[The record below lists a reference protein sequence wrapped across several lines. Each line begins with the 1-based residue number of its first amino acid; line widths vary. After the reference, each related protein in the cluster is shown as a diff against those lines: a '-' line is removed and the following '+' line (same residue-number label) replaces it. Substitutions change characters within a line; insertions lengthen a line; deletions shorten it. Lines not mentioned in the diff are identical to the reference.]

1 MIEYLSLHDLG
12 IIRSAQI
19 ELEPGLT
26 VLTGETGAGKTMVL
40 SALDLLLGGK
50 TATGLATSAQTRVQG
65 GFHLRADHPV
75 LERVIEAG
83 GEAVD
88 GELIVTRTV
97 PQGGR
102 SRSIAGGVAVPQS
115 LLSEIGEQLVAVHG
129 QSEQAL
135 LRKESVQ
142 RDMLDRFGGDVL
154 ADALLRYAIDYR
166 EVRRLDEAVRDAVSG
181 AADRAQESE
190 RLRAALGQIEE
201 VAPEPDEDVSLAQ
214 RAAILGN
221 AAEIH
226 AAVGSAVTVLTGDSD
241 GQDSLIGSAAV
252 AKRALESA
260 ASLDPA
266 LAELAA
272 RLAEISMLS
281 NELAID
287 LSSYLTGL
295 ESSPG
300 ELQAVETRRS
310 QIVALTRQHGPTV
323 ADLLDWSKRAAARVF
338 ELDRANDIES
348 LIEQR
353 TVARAGL
360 ASLADEVTT
369 ARLAAAERLMDEV
382 SAELAGLSMPDARI
396 VVEVTAKPH
405 RGEGDGLELPGEAEP
420 VVFGPH
426 GVDEVRLLLA
436 ANRGAA
442 PADISKAASGGELS
456 RVMLAL
462 EVVLASQAS
471 APTFVFDEV
480 DAGVGG
486 KAAVEIGRRLARLGR
501 TAQVIVVTHL
511 PQVAAF
517 ADHHLYVSKQD
528 DGQVTVSDVRMLS
541 PEDRVRELARMLAGQ
556 EESAHAAAHASELLD
571 LAGRERAQAAN
582 AVGSPR

>member
-75 LERVIEAG
+75 LDRVIEAG
-83 GEAVD
+83 GEAAD

-135 LRKESVQ
+135 LRKQSVQ
-142 RDMLDRFGGDVL
+142 RNMLDRFGGKVL
-154 ADALLRYAIDYR
+154 SDALGRYGTEYS
-166 EVRRLDEAVRDAVSG
+166 EVRRLDDAVRDAVSG

-190 RLRAALGQIEE
+190 RLRAALTQIEE
-201 VAPEPDEDVSLAQ
+201 VGPEPDEDVALAQ

-226 AAVGSAVTVLTGDSD
+226 AAVGSAVTMLTGDSD
-241 GQDSLIGSAAV
+241 GHDSLIGNAAV
-252 AKRALESA
+252 AKRALDSA
-260 ASLDPA
+260 ASLDPV
-266 LAELAA
+266 LAEMAA

-287 LSSYLTGL
+287 LASYLASL

-300 ELQAVETRRS
+300 ELQAVESRRS
-310 QIVALTRQHGPTV
+310 EILALTRQYGPTV
-323 ADLLDWSKRAAARVF
+323 ADLLEWSQRAAARVS
-338 ELDRANDIES
+338 ELERANDIDV
-348 LIEQR
+348 LVAQR
-353 TVARAGL
+353 ADARSKL
-360 ASLADEVTT
+360 AALADEVTT
-369 ARLAAAERLMDEV
+369 ARLVAAEQLMEQV
-382 SAELAGLSMPDARI
+382 STELNGLSMPDARI
-396 VVEVTAKPH
+396 VVEVTATAH
-405 RGEGDGLELPGEAEP
+405 RGDGDGLELPGEAEP

-426 GVDEVRLLLA
+426 GVDDVRLLLA

-541 PEDRVRELARMLAGQ
+541 DEDRVRELARMLAGQ
-556 EESAHAAAHASELLD
+556 DDSAHAAAHASELLD
-571 LAGRERAQAAN
+571 LAGRERDQATRAG
-582 AVGSPR
+582 VSRR

>member
-1 MIEYLSLHDLG
+1 
-12 IIRSAQI
+12 
-19 ELEPGLT
+19 
-26 VLTGETGAGKTMVL
+26 
-40 SALDLLLGGK
+40 
-50 TATGLATSAQTRVQG
+50 
-65 GFHLRADHPV
+65 
-75 LERVIEAG
+75 
-83 GEAVD
+83 
-88 GELIVTRTV
+88 
-97 PQGGR
+97 
-102 SRSIAGGVAVPQS
+102 
-115 LLSEIGEQLVAVHG
+115 
-129 QSEQAL
+129 
-135 LRKESVQ
+135 
-142 RDMLDRFGGDVL
+142 
-154 ADALLRYAIDYR
+154 
-166 EVRRLDEAVRDAVSG
+166 
-181 AADRAQESE
+181 
-190 RLRAALGQIEE
+190 
-201 VAPEPDEDVSLAQ
+201 
-214 RAAILGN
+214 
-221 AAEIH
+221 
-226 AAVGSAVTVLTGDSD
+226 
-241 GQDSLIGSAAV
+241 
-252 AKRALESA
+252 
-260 ASLDPA
+260 
-266 LAELAA
+266 
-272 RLAEISMLS
+272 
-281 NELAID
+281 
-287 LSSYLTGL
+287 
-295 ESSPG
+295 
-300 ELQAVETRRS
+300 
-310 QIVALTRQHGPTV
+310 
-323 ADLLDWSKRAAARVF
+323 
-338 ELDRANDIES
+338 
-348 LIEQR
+348 
-353 TVARAGL
+353 
-360 ASLADEVTT
+360 
-369 ARLAAAERLMDEV
+369 LAAAERLMEQV

-462 EVVLASQAS
+462 EVVLAAQAS